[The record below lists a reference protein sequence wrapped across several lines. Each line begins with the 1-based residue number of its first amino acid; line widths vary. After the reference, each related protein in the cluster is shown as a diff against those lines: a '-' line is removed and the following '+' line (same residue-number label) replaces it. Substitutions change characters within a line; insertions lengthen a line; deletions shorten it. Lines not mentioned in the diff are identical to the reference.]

1 MGTRVTSRREQADV
15 LADANATQTME
26 SGKTPLACINKAP
39 ANFRQ
44 AFLAAHAHQD
54 RCCGRKHCMK
64 SALFLRRP

>member
-1 MGTRVTSRREQADV
+1 MGTRVTSRQEQADV

-44 AFLAAHAHQD
+44 ASWPRMLIKTVAVVANTA
-54 RCCGRKHCMK
+54 
-64 SALFLRRP
+64 